1 MCFGN
6 CLSGRDEAMKRPQVA
21 VEAMRK
27 SAAARRGERLKIG
40 EVAALSG
47 VGVEALRFYERAGL
61 IDRPRRTEG
70 GYRLYDAD
78 VLERLAFV
86 KRAQVLGFSL
96 DEIAHLIAERRAGR
110 SPCAEVRAF
119 VRDRLGELDRQMAAM
134 RRYRREL
141 AELLEEWERVGDGG
155 GEVCGLIEGAR
166 LNHAASA
173 PPDAPQGAPGLKRKK
188 KGGGG

>member
-1 MCFGN
+1 
-6 CLSGRDEAMKRPQVA
+6 MKRPKVA

-70 GYRLYDAD
+70 GYRLYEAD

-119 VRDRLGELDRQMAAM
+119 VRERLAELDKQMAAM

-141 AELLEEWERVGDGG
+141 AELLQEWEKVDDGG

-166 LNHAASA
+166 LSHSERASHA
-173 PPDAPQGAPGLKRKK
+173 PPDASKSAPSLKRKK
-188 KGGGG
+188 KGGEDGE

>member
-1 MCFGN
+1 
-6 CLSGRDEAMKRPQVA
+6 MKRPKVA

-27 SAAARRGERLKIG
+27 SAAARRGERLRIG

-70 GYRLYDAD
+70 GYRLYEAD

-110 SPCAEVRAF
+110 IPCAEVRSF
-119 VRDRLGELDRQMAAM
+119 VRDRLGELDRQMAEM

-141 AELLEEWERVGDGG
+141 AELLQAWEQVDDGG
-155 GEVCGLIEGAR
+155 GQVCGLIEGAHFR
-166 LNHAASA
+166 RAEGASHA
-173 PPDAPQGAPGLKRKK
+173 PPHILKRTHGSKRK
-188 KGGGG
+188 REGGKDGDRLCD